1 MLSESLGT
9 LTAEIVMMF
18 GGVFMDIIVYST
30 IGIMVSLIV
39 FCIIG
44 KIVLH
49 GRESGQQVIDASI
62 DDFVSCE

>member
-9 LTAEIVMMF
+9 LIAGIVMMF

-44 KIVLH
+44 KIVMH
-49 GRESGQQVIDASI
+49 GCESRQQVIDASI
-62 DDFVSCE
+62 DDFVSYE